1 LYRETNFNRRYWI
14 RPSRISEGV
23 FFLMMRQEKQIL
35 LEEEELGRILSRIAH
50 EIVEKTAN
58 PNELVL
64 IGIRSRGVHL
74 ARRMARK
81 IDALAKTN
89 PPVGVIDISQ
99 YRDDRAHDAS
109 PAAALPFEVPVSVDE
124 KTVVLVD
131 DVIFRGQTIRAAM
144 EAVGRLGQPQRIL
157 VAVLVDRGARE
168 LPIRADIVGKN
179 VTARDDERV
188 NVMLEESDGIDQV
201 ALVPW
206 QTKFPA

>member
-1 LYRETNFNRRYWI
+1 MTQGKE
-14 RPSRISEGV
+14 
-23 FFLMMRQEKQIL
+23 IL
-35 LEEEELGRILSRIAH
+35 LGQEDLGRIINRMAH
-50 EIVEKTAN
+50 EIIEKVTH

-74 ARRMARK
+74 ARRIARK
-81 IDALAKTN
+81 IEIVTKTL
-89 PPVGVIDISQ
+89 PPVGIIDISQ

-109 PAAALPFEVPVSVDE
+109 ATPAMPFEVPVSVDD

-131 DVIFRGQTIRAAM
+131 DVIFRGRTIRAAM
-144 EAVGRLGQPQRIL
+144 EAGARLGQPKRIL

-179 VTARDDERV
+179 VEAGEDERV

-201 ALVPW
+201 AVVRW
-206 QTKFPA
+206 QAKPTV

>member
-1 LYRETNFNRRYWI
+1 LI
-14 RPSRISEGV
+14 MS
-23 FFLMMRQEKQIL
+23 QEKQIL
-35 LEEEELGRILSRIAH
+35 LDQGELGRTLSRMAH
-50 EIVEKTAN
+50 EVVEKTTN

-81 IDALAKTN
+81 IEALAKTN
-89 PPVGVIDISQ
+89 PRVGVIDISQ
-99 YRDDRAHDAS
+99 YRDDRTHDLS
-109 PAAALPFEVPVSVDE
+109 AATIPFEVPVSVDD

-131 DVIFRGQTIRAAM
+131 DVIFRGRTIRAAM
-144 EAVGRLGQPQRIL
+144 EAVGRLGQPKRVL
-157 VAVLVDRGARE
+157 VAVLIDRGARE

-179 VTARDDERV
+179 MEAGEDERI

-206 QTKFPA
+206 QTKPPV